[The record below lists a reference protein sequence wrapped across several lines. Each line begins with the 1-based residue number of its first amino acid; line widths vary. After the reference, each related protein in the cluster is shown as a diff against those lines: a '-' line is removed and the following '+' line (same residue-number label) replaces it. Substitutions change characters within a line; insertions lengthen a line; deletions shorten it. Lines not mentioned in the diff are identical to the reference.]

1 MRRPAAIIALVW
13 LLTGLYLTLRPI
25 PSLEGISPDNAI
37 PFDTILRYLANPLT
51 PGTVGQ
57 VVGNLLLLAAIG
69 FPAPLAFPWLD
80 RWWRVL
86 LAALA
91 LSVAIELIQLP
102 LPGRA
107 GDVDDVLLNVIG
119 ALVAYG
125 IGRLMRSAER
135 RVDEG

>member
-1 MRRPAAIIALVW
+1 MRRPAAIITLVW

-37 PFDTILRYLANPLT
+37 PFDTIARYLANPFT
-51 PGTVGQ
+51 PGTIGQ

-69 FPAPLAFPWLD
+69 FPAPLAFAWLD

-91 LSVAIELIQLP
+91 FSVTIEVIQLP
-102 LPGRA
+102 IPGRA

-119 ALVAYG
+119 AMFAYG
-125 IGRLMRSAER
+125 VGRFTQSAGR
-135 RVDEG
+135 PADAG